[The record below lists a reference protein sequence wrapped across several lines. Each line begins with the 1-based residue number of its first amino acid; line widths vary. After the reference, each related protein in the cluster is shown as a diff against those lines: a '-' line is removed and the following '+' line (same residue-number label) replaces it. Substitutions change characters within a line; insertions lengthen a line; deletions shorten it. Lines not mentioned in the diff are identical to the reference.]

1 MSHLLS
7 SDRQD
12 AFDQHGFVVAESI
25 IDLSQVESLRDRFE
39 RLYRGEFETGITP
52 DEVNW
57 QHGASD
63 SSLTRQICNGWRA
76 DPEVARTVLN
86 PRIGEAIAAL
96 AGWPGTRVIQD
107 NVLWK
112 PMGARSVGYHR
123 DNQYLAWFAPRE
135 MYTCWIA
142 LDDTTEAGGTLEF
155 ARGSHKWP
163 TEDGPLPQF
172 HAPED
177 YRAPVNA
184 AAFEQG
190 QNVDIAHVEVSPGAG
205 SFHHGWTWHGSGPNH
220 SFGDRRALVIHC
232 ASSEATFDR
241 DGMQLGTG
249 PIYTRYAHLT
259 DDMMDENYFPITWT
273 TDGYRTPGLSG
284 SDD

>member
-1 MSHLLS
+1 MPGMQEASVTTRSTIGQRPAKNALFDGFAAVANGRRVKIIELLAQGERSVEHIADSIDQSVANTSH
-7 SDRQD
+7 
-12 AFDQHGFVVAESI
+12 H
-25 IDLSQVESLRDRFE
+25 
-39 RLYRGEFETGITP
+39 
-52 DEVNW
+52 
-57 QHGASD
+57 
-63 SSLTRQICNGWRA
+63 
-76 DPEVARTVLN
+76 PEVARTVLN

-142 LDDTTEAGGTLEF
+142 LDDTTEVGGTLEF

-172 HAPED
+172 HVPED

-259 DDMMDENYFPITWT
+259 DDVMDENYFPITWT
-273 TDGYRTPGLSG
+273 TDGYRTPGLPG